1 MAKEIEPV
9 DVDLIEHY
17 LNWKID
23 MQLRSGDYTPERYA
37 EHMALIRNETVINKA
52 LEMLEKYN
60 KGTDWNQEML
70 DSLAA
75 ILRSNK

>member
-17 LNWKID
+17 LDWKIN
-23 MQLRSGDYTPERYA
+23 MQLRERDYGPERYA
-37 EHMALIRNETVINKA
+37 EHMALLRNENVINKA
-52 LEMLEKYN
+52 LEMLDKYN

>member
-17 LNWKID
+17 LDWKVD
-23 MQLRSGDYTPERYA
+23 MQLRAGDYTPGRYA
-37 EHMALIRNETVINKA
+37 EHMALLRNEKVIDKA

-60 KGTDWNQEML
+60 RGIDWNQEML
-70 DSLAA
+70 DSLEA

>member
-17 LNWKID
+17 LDWKVD
-23 MQLRSGDYTPERYA
+23 MQLRSGDYGPGRYA
-37 EHMALIRNETVINKA
+37 EHMALLRNERVIDKA

-60 KGTDWNQEML
+60 RGIDWNQEML
-70 DSLAA
+70 DSLEA

>member
-1 MAKEIEPV
+1 MAKEIEAV
-9 DVDLIEHY
+9 DVDVLEHY
-17 LNWKID
+17 LDWRNE
-23 MQLRSGDYTPERYA
+23 MRFREGDLSPARYA
-37 EHMALIRNETVINKA
+37 ADMRLMRNENVINKA

-70 DSLAA
+70 NSLEA